1 MAEVLISDGVP
12 ITDRE
17 KRWFE
22 LYQKHDEAWRKM
34 LTERV
39 ARPKSR

>member
-1 MAEVLISDGVP
+1 MVIAWPDGVP

-22 LYQKHDEAWRKM
+22 LYQKRDEAWREM
-34 LTERV
+34 LTDRV
-39 ARPKSR
+39 ARPKPR